1 MRRHAAPLETVSVIV
16 PESAVFAYE
25 KALSLA
31 CSTVGLFVADEREK
45 TWRVEGVKT
54 VGDADDALAGAV
66 AIAAL
71 TTGIDA
77 ALLREPTPADGW
89 LARVYEQF
97 PEQPI
102 GKRLAIRGTH
112 VDSRA
117 APGRKTLTIDA
128 GLAFGS
134 GEHGSTRG
142 CLHAL
147 EKIAYRKPRRILD
160 LGCGSGIL
168 AMAAASLLG
177 TRVLAVDNDPWSVRT
192 TRLNARQ
199 NRLSKRV
206 VARFGHGWSAPAVRA
221 RAPYDLVLA
230 NILARP
236 LCLMARDL
244 ASHLLPG
251 ATVIL
256 SGLLD
261 TQKQAVLA
269 AHRRCGLHLETTLYE
284 GPWTTM
290 VLRS

>member
-1 MRRHAAPLETVSVIV
+1 MRRHATPLETVSVVV
-16 PESAVFAYE
+16 PETAMPAFE

-45 TWRVEGVKT
+45 TWRVEGVKAI
-54 VGDADDALAGAV
+54 GEADDVLAGAV

-71 TTGIDA
+71 ATGIDPP
-77 ALLREPTPADGW
+77 LLREPTAADGW

-102 GKRLAIRGTH
+102 GKRFAVRGTH
-112 VDSRA
+112 LNSRHR
-117 APGRKTLTIDA
+117 PGRRTLTIDA

-142 CLHAL
+142 CLLAL
-147 EKIAYRKPRRILD
+147 EKIAYRKPRRVLD

-177 TRVLAVDNDPWSVRT
+177 KRVLAVDNDPWSVRT
-192 TRLNARQ
+192 TRLNALQ
-199 NRLSKRV
+199 NRLGNHV
-206 VARFGHGWSAPAVRA
+206 IARLGNGWHAPAVRA
-221 RAPYDLVLA
+221 GAPYDLVFA

-236 LCLMARDL
+236 LCLMARDF
-244 ASHLLPG
+244 ASHVLPG

-261 TQKQAVLA
+261 TQKRAVLA
-269 AHRRCGLHLETTLYE
+269 AHRRCGLHLETTLHE